1 MGRVAWNK
9 NEQPKIIQDG
19 LVRMTPSPELPWVY
33 FVMSQATGIILQKYF
48 LTYSNTGIS
57 ILKINVYFVSF

>member
-19 LVRMTPSPELPWVY
+19 LVRMTRSPELPWVY

>member
-1 MGRVAWNK
+1 
-9 NEQPKIIQDG
+9 
-19 LVRMTPSPELPWVY
+19 MTPNPELPWVY
-33 FVMSQATGIILQKYF
+33 FVVSQATGIILQKYF